1 MRRSV
6 LVTELLTD
14 LVNEL
19 PEGSL
24 EAVVQDLQEVGIEGF
39 KESLPELT
47 NVRKKSL
54 AGDVSQLPGCERQGV
69 QLRGPGLK
77 EPWLEEQRR
86 LRHKATWQKSL
97 T

>member
-54 AGDVSQLPGCERQGV
+54 ALPGCERQGV

-77 EPWLEEQRR
+77 EPWLEEQCR